1 MGGCSN
7 KSHTPPPPSSTPSA
21 TPQRGDLIDN
31 PPKKVATY
39 APSDLLQ
46 LLTGSDLGQIFL
58 QLAYT
63 PKCTITVYHL
73 TYETVDPQGNIT
85 PASGA
90 FMVPGSSSDT
100 DCNGSRPIL
109 LYAHGTTTDRNFNLA
124 QLDAADSAEGVLLAA
139 VFAAEGY
146 IVVAPNYLGY
156 DNSTL
161 TYHPYLIADQ
171 QSKEMIDAV
180 TAARAALPTADV
192 PGSTDGGKL
201 FVTG

>member
-1 MGGCSN
+1 VNLLSRIVGVIVLAAAIGGCSN

-31 PPKKVATY
+31 PPKKAASY

-46 LLTGSDLGQIFL
+46 LLSGSDLGKTFL

-124 QLDAADSAEGVLLAA
+124 QLDAAFVNKSVIRWLQ
-139 VFAAEGY
+139 
-146 IVVAPNYLGY
+146 
-156 DNSTL
+156 T
-161 TYHPYLIADQ
+161 PYYVR
-171 QSKEMIDAV
+171 SWSPW
-180 TAARAALPTADV
+180 TN
-192 PGSTDGGKL
+192 G
-201 FVTG
+201 